1 MADIEVH
8 PIHESL
14 ELIQEISEKNGHM
27 KVGQIFEVL
36 SEKGFAL
43 LLILFS
49 LPFCT
54 PLQIP
59 GFSTPFGLMLSFIG
73 FRIAFRKKTWWPK
86 KILEKEISK
95 ENIDKLVQKTKKVL
109 NWLSKITQPRFSF
122 LIENHLFRITN
133 GILIFLMGLILCLPL
148 PIPMS
153 NLLSALP
160 ILFFG
165 LGLLEEDGVMI
176 IIAYTLASIC
186 FLGFILLISFGK
198 RYL

>member
-1 MADIEVH
+1 MDKMEGH

-14 ELIQEISEKNGHM
+14 EMIQEICEKEGKM
-27 KVGQIFEVL
+27 KVSQIFDIL
-36 SEKGFAL
+36 SEKGFAVL
-43 LLILFS
+43 IILFS

-54 PLQIP
+54 PIQIP

-73 FRIAFRKKTWWPK
+73 LRIAFRKKKWWPK

-95 ENIDKLVQKTKKVL
+95 EHIEKLIEKTKKVL
-109 NWLSKITQPRFSF
+109 KWLSKITQPRFYF

-133 GILIFLMGLILCLPL
+133 GLLIFFLGLLLCLPL

-165 LGLLEEDGVMI
+165 LGLLEEDGIMI
-176 IIAYTLASIC
+176 ILAHIFSLIC
-186 FLGFILLISFGK
+186 FTAFFLLIFIGRK
-198 RYL
+198 YL